1 MAFTSRPLSRNDRG
15 APTNYRRKYTISV
28 HAIERYRERVDVEDR
43 HRDDQDLGN
52 MLDERMQH
60 PESKQTIRD
69 PRAPEEITQLFEIVT
84 RTGQSYFV
92 LVRND
97 TAVTVLDPSMVQNN
111 FAEGTWKQA
120 LNTPFT
126 NEALKKSMRDI
137 QANGAKKLTTTEQ
150 AIARGDLPPPSSKTA
165 EIALPAQGAAPA
177 FSPLELAGMDH
188 ARALRRC
195 RDVDVALER
204 AKREVER
211 LEADKLT
218 AQAERD
224 AAQAKL
230 NDLVLAES
238 AS

>member
-126 NEALKKSMRDI
+126 NDALKKTMRDI
-137 QANGAKKLTTTEQ
+137 QANGTKKLTSTDQ
-150 AIARGDLPPPSSKTA
+150 AILRGDLPPPKTT
-165 EIALPAQGAAPA
+165 EVALPAQGSAPVH
-177 FSPLELAGMDH
+177 SPLELAGIAH
-188 ARALRRC
+188 ARALKRC
-195 RDVDVALER
+195 RETEIALER
-204 AKREVER
+204 AKRDVER
-211 LEADKLT
+211 LETELAA
-218 AQAERD
+218 AQADRD
-224 AAQAKL
+224 AAQAHL
-230 NDLVLAES
+230 TELVLGDVS
-238 AS
+238 

>member
-15 APTNYRRKYTISV
+15 APTNYRRKFTISA

-120 LNTPFT
+120 LNTPFA
-126 NEALKKSMRDI
+126 NDVLKKTMRDI
-137 QANGAKKLTTTEQ
+137 QANGAKKLTSTDQ
-150 AIARGDLPPPSSKTA
+150 AILRGDVPPPAPKTA
-165 EIALPAQGAAPA
+165 EIALPVHGSAPVH
-177 FSPLELAGMDH
+177 SPLELAGIAH

-195 RDVDVALER
+195 RETEIALER
-204 AKREVER
+204 AKRDVER
-211 LEADKLT
+211 LETELAA
-218 AQAERD
+218 AQADRD
-224 AAQAKL
+224 AAQTHL
-230 NDLVLAES
+230 TELVEGVS
-238 AS
+238 

>member
-15 APTNYRRKYTISV
+15 APTNYRRKFTISA

-126 NEALKKSMRDI
+126 NDALKKTMRDI
-137 QANGAKKLTTTEQ
+137 QQNGGKKLTSTDQ
-150 AIARGDLPPPSSKTA
+150 AILRGDLPAPPSK
-165 EIALPAQGAAPA
+165 EIALPAHGTAPA
-177 FSPLELAGMDH
+177 FSPLELAGIEH
-188 ARALRRC
+188 ARALKRC
-195 RDVDVALER
+195 RETEIALER
-204 AKREVER
+204 AKRDVER
-211 LEADKLT
+211 LETELAA
-218 AQAERD
+218 AQADRD
-224 AAQAKL
+224 AAQTHL
-230 NDLVLAES
+230 TELVLGD

>member
-1 MAFTSRPLSRNDRG
+1 MAFTARPLSRNDRG
-15 APTNYRRKYTISV
+15 APTNYRRKYTISA

-126 NEALKKSMRDI
+126 NDALKKTVRDI
-137 QANGAKKLTTTEQ
+137 QQNGGKKLTTTEQ
-150 AIARGDLPPPSSKTA
+150 AIARGDLPAPPSK
-165 EIALPAQGAAPA
+165 EIALPAHGAAPA
-177 FSPLELAGMDH
+177 FSPLELAGIEH
-188 ARALRRC
+188 ARALKRC

-211 LEADKLT
+211 LEADKVT
-218 AQAERD
+218 ANAERE
-224 AAQAKL
+224 AANAKL
-230 NDLVLAES
+230 TELVEN